1 MVVKREGA
9 GTAAQSEPAVKLTFR
24 QKSFL
29 SKVADV
35 YRGVDAP
42 IHYTALADK
51 LGLSKSTVY
60 DMFRVLEQKG
70 MIESQYATPKEVA
83 GPGRASVLFYP
94 TARARELFFHV
105 AGEIKDE
112 WEDLKARILAS
123 LQKGKSGNYNDVIQD
138 LLSKA
143 GEAQAPLAQC
153 AGIVTALLLSLREA
167 KYELTDKGS
176 LSSIIK
182 APVSK
187 LRMSILAGLV
197 LGISLSNQAVERLLG
212 NYRGYTDKYE
222 ASLRKLNKEGLMKLH
237 RFTREVWTVLQ
248 AGPPH

>member
-1 MVVKREGA
+1 MIKSEAAV
-9 GTAAQSEPAVKLTFR
+9 TAAQREPAVKLTFR
-24 QKSFL
+24 QKAFL
-29 SKVADV
+29 SKVADL
-35 YRGVDAP
+35 YRGVDGP
-42 IHYTALADK
+42 IHYTTLAGK

-94 TARARELFFHV
+94 TARARELFYHV
-105 AGEIKDE
+105 AGELKDE
-112 WEDLKARILAS
+112 WEELKARILAS
-123 LQKGKSGNYNDVIQD
+123 LRQGKAGNYKDVIQD
-138 LLSKA
+138 LLGKA
-143 GEAQAPLAQC
+143 GEAKAPLAQC

-176 LSSIIK
+176 LSAIIK

-187 LRMSILAGLV
+187 LRMSVLAGLV

-222 ASLRKLNKEGLMKLH
+222 TSLRKLNKEGLTKLH
-237 RFTREVWTVLQ
+237 RFTQEVWAVLQ

>member
-1 MVVKREGA
+1 MNGK
-9 GTAAQSEPAVKLTFR
+9 
-24 QKSFL
+24 
-29 SKVADV
+29 
-35 YRGVDAP
+35 
-42 IHYTALADK
+42 
-51 LGLSKSTVY
+51 
-60 DMFRVLEQKG
+60 
-70 MIESQYATPKEVA
+70 
-83 GPGRASVLFYP
+83 
-94 TARARELFFHV
+94 
-105 AGEIKDE
+105 
-112 WEDLKARILAS
+112 LKARILAG
-123 LQKGKSGNYNDVIQD
+123 LRQGKAGNSKDVIQD

-176 LSSIIK
+176 LSAIIK

-222 ASLRKLNKEGLMKLH
+222 MSLRKLNKEGLMKLH
-237 RFTREVWTVLQ
+237 QFTREVWTVLQ

>member
-9 GTAAQSEPAVKLTFR
+9 GAAAQIGPAVKLTFR
-24 QKSFL
+24 QKAFL

-42 IHYTALADK
+42 IHYTDLAGK

-105 AGEIKDE
+105 AEEIKDE
-112 WEDLKARILAS
+112 WEELKARILAG
-123 LQKGKSGNYNDVIQD
+123 LRQGKSGNSKDVIQD

-143 GEAQAPLAQC
+143 GETQAPLAQC

-176 LSSIIK
+176 LSAIIK

-237 RFTREVWTVLQ
+237 QFTREVWTVLQ

>member
-9 GTAAQSEPAVKLTFR
+9 GAAAQSAPVVKLTFR
-24 QKSFL
+24 QKAFL

-42 IHYTALADK
+42 IHYTDLAGK

-105 AGEIKDE
+105 AEEIKDE
-112 WEDLKARILAS
+112 WEDLKARILAG
-123 LQKGKSGNYNDVIQD
+123 LRQGKAGNSKDVIQD

-176 LSSIIK
+176 LSAIIK

-222 ASLRKLNKEGLMKLH
+222 MSLRKLNKEGLMKLH
-237 RFTREVWTVLQ
+237 QFTREVWTVLQ

>member
-1 MVVKREGA
+1 MVVKTEGA
-9 GTAAQSEPAVKLTFR
+9 AVAKQRDHAVKLTFR

-35 YRGVDAP
+35 YRGMDVP
-42 IHYTALADK
+42 LHYTAIADK

-70 MIESQYATPKEVA
+70 MIESQYVTPKEVA

-94 TARARELFFHV
+94 TARAKELFFHV
-105 AGEIKDE
+105 AGEVKDE
-112 WEDLKARILAS
+112 WEVLKARILTS
-123 LQKGKSGNYNDVIQD
+123 LRQGKTGNYKGVIQE
-138 LLSKA
+138 LLNKA
-143 GEAQAPLAQC
+143 GEAQAPLEQC
-153 AGIVTALLLSLREA
+153 AEIVTALLLSLREA
-167 KYELTDKGS
+167 NYKLTEKGS
-176 LSSIIK
+176 LSAIIK

-222 ASLRKLNKEGLMKLH
+222 ASLRKLNKEGLLKLH
-237 RFTREVWTVLQ
+237 KFTREVWSVIQ
-248 AGPPH
+248 S